1 MLPAVF
7 AKRGPHG
14 ISTLAIVASSTGVAF
29 LGLLGFETIVEILN
43 LLCEPF
49 EVFARAWGCRGTMS
63 TCTTIGGKPEDC
75 WWVFCSLL
83 GVRALFLL

>member
-43 LLCEPF
+43 LLCEPLKF
-49 EVFARAWGCRGTMS
+49 VHVRGDVGVQCPYVQQS
-63 TCTTIGGKPEDC
+63 GK
-75 WWVFCSLL
+75 
-83 GVRALFLL
+83 A